1 MLNKSVIKTDIED
14 YVCNILLSKLN
25 GLFTRSKLNP
35 KNGFRRGYGYGYK
48 TFGALDIV
56 PINASVVS
64 IQDNCVIG
72 RVTINTL
79 EVGTEI
85 VKKRFLKII
94 KVLDKAIIY
103 DVLFEFE
110 INCANGHSYWFKFT
124 IQ

>member
-14 YVCNILLSKLN
+14 YVCNILLSTLTEV
-25 GLFTRSKLNP
+25 FTQSKFKP

-48 TFGALDIV
+48 SYGALDIV

-79 EVGTEI
+79 EVQTEI
-85 VKKRFLKII
+85 VKKRFIKII
-94 KVLDKAIIY
+94 KAIDKVIID
-103 DVLFEFE
+103 DVLFNFE